1 MNSTTRT
8 ISLILAAA
16 TTVAAVVL
24 LLDRVGVVAIVAL
37 LMGLGLAV
45 KVWFRP
51 GKNDLL
57 LSIGLVA
64 IPIIAW
70 FGTVQY
76 VISTWESGEVVEL
89 VIDTDAGPHTARLW
103 VMDLGEH
110 PTVYYDAEAEAAASL
125 LAGKPLQF
133 TRAGETTTRTP
144 VATRVEDLSEAEANL
159 VLAAMQEKYGDR
171 NDAATIWYVMLGQS
185 QKKVPVVVNL
195 VPL

>member
-1 MNSTTRT
+1 M
-8 ISLILAAA
+8 ILAAV

-24 LLDRVGVVAIVAL
+24 LLDRVGVVSIVAL
-37 LMGLGLAV
+37 LIGLGLAA

-57 LSIGLVA
+57 LSIVLVA

-76 VISTWESGEVVEL
+76 VIATWESGEVVEL
-89 VIDTDAGPHTARLW
+89 VIDTEAGPHTARLW
-103 VMDLGEH
+103 VMDMGEH
-110 PTVYYDAEAEAAASL
+110 PTVYYDAEPDAAASL

-144 VATRVEDLSEAEANL
+144 VATRVEDLPEAEARQ
-159 VLAAMQEKYGDR
+159 VLSAMQEKYGDR
-171 NDAATIWYVMLGQS
+171 NDAATIWYLMLGQS

-195 VPL
+195 IP